1 MGFKTLLMGL
11 GKSQFIQHEF
21 HFLLFLPFVWKL
33 LKEFSVNIYCDPA
46 TYASGTLLSAGD
58 TEMTET

>member
-1 MGFKTLLMGL
+1 MGL

-21 HFLLFLPFVWKL
+21 HFLLFFPFVWKL

-46 TYASGTLLSAGD
+46 TYVSGTLLSAGD